1 MKSSFIKYFYI
12 IFIIITL
19 GIIFTSCSG
28 DNNIITPV
36 TNNPQNINQSTPQTQ
51 TITKHVAD
59 YIYATSGQG
68 SMAENFIILDVPAT
82 GQDSFPAQMSCYL
95 QQNYPVD
102 WNKPEIQEIYTQLSD
117 EMVQWKTLLQYNSS
131 AQLFTLYSDSP
142 ISVNSDGY
150 FETDVPVQSTD
161 DTVGFE
167 VVLNDK
173 EHFSVNRTSF
183 VDLLT
188 STGGTDGQLK
198 SCSKTVFALP
208 GGITI
213 FKIFATAM
221 NLKESGLTFSLDNS
235 SIGTI
240 TPPFYLKI
248 KGQENFSIAYGVFKA
263 VNNASGMA
271 KTGTID
277 AKTSNGVSGQNI
289 PMPVEIIHETLSISG
304 KVFTDGSPLIDG
316 HVKSIGPK
324 SFCHLDTE
332 GNYVLPEVFKGTN
345 REVIATWWTD
355 ESGKRTKHVEIKY
368 IDSLN
373 GNLTDFNFGVPPT
386 PTPTPS
392 MTSTPTPSSRPFT
405 DQDFYDSRVGEVIWK
420 RYDWIKNFGRE
431 QGLEMTLEWLNG
443 NLTDSPPIPKEI
455 VQATRGSDYIR
466 IYFQSGYTVV
476 LYDPI
481 EDPNTLGL
489 PGDENIQSLD
499 SQLSKP
505 DKNTMTE
512 ELYSSLINASDSVFS
527 GTLKNKKILILA
539 PYATLNGTGSWAW
552 DKRVYGDLGY
562 YLENV
567 TYGTSKVYDV
577 TRVAT
582 IRYIDFEK
590 YTIDAD
596 DPNSFLYPTA
606 TPLPG
611 GTPTGETVKL
621 HVPVI
626 KLRKTN
632 QNSQNLLRPEHFEHL
647 SDYGIIFIYA
657 HARDDGGFSLSLAY
671 EDDLTDP
678 YSTEMGQWLLDH
690 QGEWEVG
697 YRDTIMNP
705 PPGSPPE
712 VYAEKCLD
720 IKPEVFRR
728 QNYNN
733 ALVYLHSCSSWIS
746 HKPIFYDD
754 RTRGAEVFLGFEAPP
769 RPEWAPEEAYN
780 FFCYMIFGE
789 ANMPSVPNS
798 QIKPKSAYQSFDN
811 CGTFILHITPSWET
825 NVYFPSPIGIK
836 VHKK

>member
-1 MKSSFIKYFYI
+1 MKKSATFYSYLI
-12 IFIIITL
+12 LILLVMGSIFV
-19 GIIFTSCSG
+19 SCGG
-28 DNNIITPV
+28 DNSGISPGI
-36 TNNPQNINQSTPQTQ
+36 NNSNPTSTPSPEM
-51 TITKHVAD
+51 ILKHVTG
-59 YIYATSGQG
+59 YVYATS
-68 SMAENFIILDVPAT
+68 SSVEKFIILDVPAT
-82 GQDSFPAQMSCYL
+82 GNDSFILQMADYL
-95 QQNYPVD
+95 QQNYPSE
-102 WNKPEIQEIYTQLSD
+102 WNKSEIQEIYNQLSS
-117 EMVQWKTLLQYNSS
+117 EMSQWKSLVQYNSS

-142 ISVNSDGY
+142 INVNSDGY
-150 FETDVPVQSTD
+150 FEADVPVQSNDNTAA
-161 DTVGFE
+161 FE
-167 VVLNDK
+167 VVLNDG

-183 VDLLT
+183 ADLIT
-188 STGGTDGQLK
+188 STGGNSGELK
-198 SCSKTVFALP
+198 SCSRSVYALP
-208 GGITI
+208 GGISI
-213 FKIFATAM
+213 FKVFASI
-221 NLKESGLTFSLDNS
+221 NLKESGLSFNLNDS
-235 SIGTI
+235 SIGVI

-248 KGQENFSIAYGVFKA
+248 KGQENFNIGYGVFKA
-263 VNNASGMA
+263 KQEAAAGMG
-271 KTGTID
+271 KTGTIT
-277 AKTSNGVSGQNI
+277 ASTSSNGVSGQNI
-289 PMPVEIIHETLSISG
+289 PMPVEIIHETVSISG

-324 SFCHLDTE
+324 SFCHPDAE
-332 GNYVLPEVFKGTN
+332 GNYVLPEVFEGTN

-392 MTSTPTPSSRPFT
+392 MTSTSTPSSRPFT

-443 NLTDSPPIPKEI
+443 NLTDTPPIPKEI

-489 PGDENIQSLD
+489 PGDENIKSLNSQS
-499 SQLSKP
+499 SRS
-505 DKNTMTE
+505 DKNIMTE

-552 DKRVYGDLGY
+552 DKRVYGDLGS

-567 TYGTSKVYDV
+567 TYGISKVYDV
-577 TRVAT
+577 TRMAT

-596 DPNSFLYPTA
+596 EPNSFQYPTA

-611 GTPTGETVKL
+611 GTPTGEIVKL
-621 HVPVI
+621 QVPVI
-626 KLRKTN
+626 KLKKTN
-632 QNSQNLLRPEHFEHL
+632 PNSQNLLKPEHFEHL

-671 EDDLTDP
+671 DDDLTYP

-705 PPGSPPE
+705 PPNYPPGL
-712 VYAEKCLD
+712 YNEKCLD
-720 IKPEVFRR
+720 IKADVFRR

-733 ALVYLHSCSSWIS
+733 ALVYLHSCSSWKY
-746 HKPIFYDD
+746 HKSIFYDD
-754 RTRGAEVFLGFEAPP
+754 RTRGSEVFLGYEKPP
-769 RPEWAPEEAYN
+769 ESIWGPEEAYT

-789 ANMPSVPNS
+789 ANIPSIVNPE
-798 QIKPKSAYQSFDN
+798 IKPKSAYQSSRN
-811 CGTFILHITPSWET
+811 CGTFLHIAPYEET

>member
-1 MKSSFIKYFYI
+1 SFV
-12 IFIIITL
+12 L
-19 GIIFTSCSG
+19 
-28 DNNIITPV
+28 
-36 TNNPQNINQSTPQTQ
+36 QM
-51 TITKHVAD
+51 AD
-59 YIYATSGQG
+59 
-68 SMAENFIILDVPAT
+68 
-82 GQDSFPAQMSCYL
+82 YL
-95 QQNYPVD
+95 QQNYPSE
-102 WNKPEIQEIYTQLSD
+102 WNKSEIQEIYNQLSS
-117 EMVQWKTLLQYNSS
+117 EMSQWKPLVQYNSS
-131 AQLFTLYSDSP
+131 AQFFTLYSDSP
-142 ISVNSDGY
+142 INVNSDGY
-150 FETDVPVQSTD
+150 FEADVPVQSNDNTAA
-161 DTVGFE
+161 FE
-167 VVLNDK
+167 VVLNDG

-183 VDLLT
+183 ADLIT
-188 STGGTDGQLK
+188 STGGGSGELK
-198 SCSKTVFALP
+198 SCSRSVYALP
-208 GGITI
+208 GGISI
-213 FKIFATAM
+213 FKVFASI
-221 NLKESGLTFSLDNS
+221 NLKESGLSFSLNDS
-235 SIGTI
+235 SSGVI
-240 TPPFYLKI
+240 TPTFYLKI
-248 KGQENFSIAYGVFKA
+248 KGQENFNIGYGVFKA
-263 VNNASGMA
+263 KQEAAAGMG
-271 KTGTID
+271 KTGTIT
-277 AKTSNGVSGQNI
+277 ASTSSNGVSGQNI
-289 PMPVEIIHETLSISG
+289 PMPVEIVHETVSISG

-324 SFCHLDTE
+324 SFCHLDAE
-332 GNYVLPEVFKGTN
+332 GNYVLPEVFEGTN

-368 IDSLN
+368 IDFLN

-392 MTSTPTPSSRPFT
+392 MTSTSTPSSRPFT

-443 NLTDSPPIPKEI
+443 NLTDAPPIPKEI

-489 PGDENIQSLD
+489 PGDENIQSLN

-505 DKNTMTE
+505 DYTMTE

-590 YTIDAD
+590 YTIDND

-621 HVPVI
+621 QVPVI

-632 QNSQNLLRPEHFEHL
+632 PESKNLLRPEHFENL

-678 YSTEMGQWLLDH
+678 YSTDMGRWLLDH
-690 QGEWEVG
+690 NGEWEVG
-697 YRDTIMNP
+697 YRDSIMNP
-705 PPGSPPE
+705 PPDYPPGI
-712 VYAEKCLD
+712 YSEKCLD
-720 IKPEVFRR
+720 IKGDVFRR

-733 ALVYLHSCSSWIS
+733 SLVYLYACTSWIY
-746 HKPIFYDD
+746 HKSVFYDD
-754 RTRGAEVFLGFEAPP
+754 RARGAEVFLGFSGIPDASWGPQVG
-769 RPEWAPEEAYN
+769 YH

-789 ANMPSVPNS
+789 ANMPSVSNPD
-798 QIKPKSAYQSFDN
+798 IKPMSAYQTCKTLSPLNQDPEF
-811 CGTFILHITPSWET
+811 GTILKIAPEEYDTH
-825 NVYFPSPIGIK
+825 VYFPSPIGIK
-836 VHKK
+836 IHKK